1 MNECS
6 IIIILEGVVSS
17 LSDNPRSFTY
27 KKNIIFGWRKI
38 SIMGQ
43 EESNNT
49 PLLMMNG
56 ISKRFPGVVALEK
69 VDFSVKQGEIHSLI
83 GQNGAGKTTL
93 MKILAGVYT
102 ADEGSIQLDGQ
113 PVHFKH
119 PRDALNK
126 GVVTVYQELSLLP
139 NLTVAENIFLGR
151 EPGKGLAVD
160 NKTIGQRSKEILAS
174 LGITNIDIH
183 AKITE
188 ISLAQRQ
195 LVEISKALSH
205 DLKVLVL
212 DEPTAPLTSED
223 SSRLFEILNR
233 LRDKGIAIIFIT
245 HRLKEVITYA
255 DRGTVLRN
263 GKAMGT
269 VEISKVE
276 EKDLIELML
285 GQKIDTFYHTDR
297 HVETAGAEVVLETEN
312 LNVGDRVRNVSFQ
325 LHKGEIIGIT
335 GLLGAGQNELARAL
349 FGVQNHVDG
358 VIRCK
363 GKPVVMQ
370 SPEDAIQQGI
380 CLLTENRKDEGLVLD
395 MNVRENITL
404 PSLEMFRRSVWLPF
418 INNRKERIAALDYIN
433 KVNVILR
440 SQNSKIRTLSGGN
453 QQKAI
458 VARWL
463 LRNLDVLIFI
473 EPTRGIDVGSKV
485 EIYRLLH
492 SLANEGKAIMVVST
506 DHAEILGISDRIFV
520 MYKGCLTG
528 IFSKSEVT
536 EEVLLTEIQ
545 GGVRRG

>member
-1 MNECS
+1 
-6 IIIILEGVVSS
+6 
-17 LSDNPRSFTY
+17 
-27 KKNIIFGWRKI
+27 
-38 SIMGQ
+38 MGQ
-43 EESNNT
+43 TEQNNT
-49 PLLMMNG
+49 PLLKMHG

-69 VDFSVKQGEIHSLI
+69 VDFNVNQGEIHSLI
-83 GQNGAGKTTL
+83 GQNGAGKSTL
-93 MKILAGVYT
+93 MKILAGVYA

-126 GVVTVYQELSLLP
+126 GIVTVYQELSLLS

-151 EPGKGLAVD
+151 EPGSGLVID
-160 NKTIGQRSKEILAS
+160 NKTIDQRSNEILES
-174 LGITNIDIH
+174 LGITNIDTR
-183 AKITE
+183 AKVAD

-195 LVEISKALSH
+195 LVEISKALSQ

-223 SSRLFEILNR
+223 SSHLFEILNR
-233 LRDKGIAIIFIT
+233 LRAKGISIIFIT

-255 DRGTVLRN
+255 DRGTILRN
-263 GKAMGT
+263 GKTIGT
-269 VEISKVE
+269 VEIGTVD
-276 EKDLIELML
+276 EKTLIELMI

-297 HVETAGAEVVLETEN
+297 HAETDLADVVLETES
-312 LNVGDRVRNVSFQ
+312 LSVGNKVLGVSFQ
-325 LHKGEIIGIT
+325 LHKGEIVGVT

-349 FGVQNHVDG
+349 FGVQNHVEG
-358 VIRCK
+358 IIRYK
-363 GKPVVMQ
+363 GKPVRMQ
-370 SPEDAIQQGI
+370 SPQDAIQEGI

-404 PSLEMFRRSVWLPF
+404 PSLDMFHHSKWMPF
-418 INNRKERIAALDYIN
+418 INNRMERTAAFEIIE

-485 EIYRLLH
+485 EIYRLLNA
-492 SLANEGKAIMVVST
+492 LAKDGKAIMVVST

-520 MYKGCLTG
+520 MYKGRLTG
-528 IFSKSEVT
+528 IFSKSEVN
-536 EEVLLTEIQ
+536 EEMLLAEIQ
-545 GGVRRG
+545 GGARHG

>member
-1 MNECS
+1 M
-6 IIIILEGVVSS
+6 
-17 LSDNPRSFTY
+17 
-27 KKNIIFGWRKI
+27 
-38 SIMGQ
+38 IMGQ
-43 EESNNT
+43 EEQNVS
-49 PLLMMNG
+49 PLLKMHG

-69 VDFSVKQGEIHSLI
+69 VDFSVNQGEIHSLI
-83 GQNGAGKTTL
+83 GQNGAGKSTL
-93 MKILAGVYT
+93 MKILAGVYS
-102 ADEGSIQLDGQ
+102 ADEGSVRLDGQ

-126 GVVTVYQELSLLP
+126 GIVTVYQELSLLP
-139 NLTVAENIFLGR
+139 NLSVAENIFLGR
-151 EPGKGLAVD
+151 EPGNGLMVD
-160 NKTIGQRSKEILAS
+160 NKTIAQRSKEILES

-183 AKITE
+183 ARVTD

-233 LRDKGIAIIFIT
+233 LRSKGISIIFIT

-263 GKAMGT
+263 GKTIGT
-269 VEISKVE
+269 VAIEDVE
-276 EKDLIELML
+276 EKDLIELMI

-297 HVETAGAEVVLETEN
+297 HAETDRADVVLEIEN
-312 LNVGDRVRNVSFQ
+312 LNIGNRVQDVNFQ
-325 LHKGEIIGIT
+325 LHKGEIVGVT

-358 VIRCK
+358 TIRSK
-363 GKPVVMQ
+363 GKPVTLH
-370 SPEDAIQQGI
+370 SPQDAIQQGI

-404 PSLEMFRRSVWLPF
+404 PSLDMFIRSHWMPF
-418 INNRKERIAALDYIN
+418 INNRKERLSALEFIG

-485 EIYRLLH
+485 EIYRLLS

-506 DHAEILGISDRIFV
+506 DHAEIMGISDRIFV
-520 MYKGCLTG
+520 MYKGSLTG
-528 IFSKSEVT
+528 VFSKSEVN
-536 EEVLLTEIQ
+536 EEMLLTEIQ
-545 GGVRRG
+545 GGARRG

>member
-1 MNECS
+1 
-6 IIIILEGVVSS
+6 
-17 LSDNPRSFTY
+17 
-27 KKNIIFGWRKI
+27 
-38 SIMGQ
+38 MGQ
-43 EESNNT
+43 AQSNDT

-69 VDFSVKQGEIHSLI
+69 VDFSVNQGEIHSLI

-93 MKILAGVYT
+93 MKILAGVYA

-160 NKTIGQRSKEILAS
+160 NKTIGQRSKEILES

-223 SSRLFEILNR
+223 SSHLFEILNR
-233 LRDKGIAIIFIT
+233 LRGKGIAIIFIT

-285 GQKIDTFYHTDR
+285 GQQIDTFYHTDR
-297 HVETAGAEVVLETEN
+297 HVETAGADVVLETEN
-312 LNVGDRVRNVSFQ
+312 LNIGDRVRNVSFQ

-358 VIRCK
+358 AIRCK
-363 GKPVVMQ
+363 GKSVVMQ

-404 PSLEMFRRSVWLPF
+404 PSLEMFRRSMWMPF
-418 INNRKERIAALDYIN
+418 INNRKERAAAQDYIN

-463 LRNLDVLIFI
+463 LRDLDVLIFI
-473 EPTRGIDVGSKV
+473 
-485 EIYRLLH
+485 
-492 SLANEGKAIMVVST
+492 EGKAIMVVST

-536 EEVLLTEIQ
+536 EEMLLTEIQ